1 MPQQLKRQMKS
12 ALSALLAIIMIVA
25 ALWTWRHAAR
35 LAQNDVQWLALR
47 SAAIS
52 LAAGAQVV
60 AVLAVFAAGNVKDR
74 LLRAIGFAAAGVCV
88 VGIVSAVALALA
100 GR

>member
-1 MPQQLKRQMKS
+1 MQALKFAAGV
-12 ALSALLAIIMIVA
+12 ALAVGMMVV

-35 LAQNDVQWLALR
+35 LADSDVTWLAAR
-47 SAAIS
+47 SAAIA

-60 AVLAVFAAGNVKDR
+60 IVAMISGAKDR
-74 LLRAIGFAAAGVCV
+74 LLRGFGFAAAGVCV